1 MRGVVILDSL
11 EPPDPPLVHSKS
23 LWEIELGLS
32 AVRREHEVDKP
43 LSKRSRNERDV
54 VGPAVAGSA
63 ATDEVHPVSG
73 IRRGQDP
80 ARGGVDP
87 LAGAGRGRGETGLG

>member
-1 MRGVVILDSL
+1 VILDSL
-11 EPPDPPLVHSKS
+11 EPPDPPLVHGKS
-23 LWEIELGLS
+23 LWEIELGLPT
-32 AVRREHEVDKP
+32 VRREHEVDKP
-43 LSKRSRNERDV
+43 LGERSRNERDV
-54 VGPAVAGSA
+54 VVRAVAGSA

-73 IRRGQDP
+73 IRGGQDP